1 MSGNPKGSHPSRAR
15 TTAWLVLGSVTIVAI
30 AAVAQISAGSYGM
43 TWRQTWVALTDSG
56 VWKQPAL
63 LLRLLFGESLAQALK
78 LPEALPVDTA
88 TLIVWN
94 VRVPRV
100 IVGLMVGINLS
111 FSGGIFQAVTRN
123 ELASP
128 YLLGVSSGAGLAV
141 LLVMVLFPAW
151 MPLVPVAAMLGGG
164 LAFLLVYAIA
174 WKRGTSSVR
183 LVLAGVIVAA
193 IFGSLHTAIFFL
205 ARDVNTF
212 QNALAWTA
220 GSLTGA
226 DWRQVRLIA
235 PWTIGTVVLGLAG
248 SRNLDVML
256 LGDAAARSLGMGV
269 ERARF
274 LMSVVAIMAAGS
286 AVAVA
291 GLVGFVGLIV
301 PHVVRSMVGTAHWR
315 LLLGCMFAG
324 PALMVSAD
332 AVARLV
338 ASPVQIPVGVVT
350 GLLGGSFFFLLMR
363 RKSQIGKP

>member
-1 MSGNPKGSHPSRAR
+1 M
-15 TTAWLVLGSVTIVAI
+15 AWLMLVSSAIVGV

-43 TWRQTWVALTDSG
+43 TWRQTWAALTDSA
-56 VWKQPAL
+56 VWTQPSM
-63 LLRLLFGESLAQALK
+63 LLRLLFGESLAQALN
-78 LPEALPVDTA
+78 LPDAQPLATA

-100 IVGLMVGINLS
+100 LVGLLVGMNLS
-111 FSGGIFQAVTRN
+111 YSGSIFQAVTRN

-141 LLVMVLFPAW
+141 LVVMVLLPALTP
-151 MPLVPVAAMLGGG
+151 MLPIAAMLGGG
-164 LAFLLVYAIA
+164 VAFLIVYAIA
-174 WKRGTSSVR
+174 WKGGTSSVR

-193 IFGSLHTAIFFL
+193 IFGSMHTAIFFL

-235 PWTIGTVVLGLAG
+235 PWTVVSVVLSLAG

-269 ERARF
+269 ERVRF
-274 LMSVVAIMAAGS
+274 LLAVVAIMAAGS

-301 PHVVRSMVGTAHWR
+301 PHVVRSLVGTAHWR
-315 LLLGCMFAG
+315 LLIGCLFAG

-332 AVARLV
+332 AVARLA

-350 GLLGGSFFFLLMR
+350 GLLGGTFFFFLMR
-363 RKSQIGKP
+363 RKRQIGRP